1 MKVLLVEP
9 MKHPQEID
17 IQPELEEYYRILDC
31 DCITAT
37 YPWVEP
43 MALVTDDNGLFTD
56 KLFSRFI
63 PELQQAIRGSFFL
76 CGIGE
81 EDFTD
86 LPPDL
91 MEKFKK
97 RFWHPE
103 AFIRTSKG
111 MMAFRLADDAQP
123 E

>member
-17 IQPELEEYYRILDC
+17 IQPELKAYYRILDC

-86 LPPDL
+86 LPPEL

-97 RFWHPE
+97 RFWCPE
-103 AFIRTSKG
+103 AFIRTAKG
-111 MMAFRLADDAQP
+111 MMAFRLADDTQS